1 MAPVTNSLRFLN
13 ARGFRLAADIVLPP
27 GPGPFPAVVFAHDL
41 LSTREN
47 PAIHG
52 TAEML
57 ARSGIAAM
65 LLDFT
70 GHGDS
75 EGTLE
80 DCTLEQQVEGLGAA
94 LDELERR
101 PETDPE
107 RIGGVGVGTGALA
120 MSLRAERDPRIRV
133 LALWAPTAEATLD
146 AIRRVPLPTL
156 LVVGSEDREMLQG
169 AMALQDA
176 LAGQKEVLV
185 VAGAGRS
192 IEGPA
197 QLEGLSV
204 STVEWFLDHLAASRP

>member
-1 MAPVTNSLRFLN
+1 M
-13 ARGFRLAADIVLPP
+13 AADLVLLP
-27 GPGPFPAVVFAHDL
+27 GPGPFPTVVFAHDL

-52 TAEML
+52 AAEML
-57 ARSGIAAM
+57 VRNGMAAM

-80 DCTLEQQVEGLGAA
+80 DCTLEQQVEDLGAA

-101 PETDPE
+101 PEADSD

-120 MSLRAERDPRIRV
+120 VSLRAERDPRIRV

-146 AIRRVPLPTL
+146 AIRRVALPTL

-185 VAGAGRS
+185 VAGAGRT
-192 IEGPA
+192 IEDPA
-197 QLEGLSV
+197 QVQGVSV
-204 STVEWFLDHLAASRP
+204 STVEWFLDHLVRSQS